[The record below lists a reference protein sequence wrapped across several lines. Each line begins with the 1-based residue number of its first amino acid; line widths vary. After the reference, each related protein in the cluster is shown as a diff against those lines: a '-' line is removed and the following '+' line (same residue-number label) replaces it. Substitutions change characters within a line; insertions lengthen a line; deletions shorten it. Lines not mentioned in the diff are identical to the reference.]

1 MASNVCWEF
10 TELPVEIIDILEND
24 IQKFDE
30 SVKPSRTTGDHE
42 NTNILIR
49 NSQNTWIPTSHWIA
63 GYLWYYVSKINR
75 DNFLYDIIDIDSQT
89 LQYTHYQEGQY
100 YTWHSDTALLDY
112 HKPQEVYRS
121 GANRAKEEMIQAGE
135 YVRKLSFTLQ
145 LSDPTDYRGG
155 EVEFL
160 DCEGQRFLAPKQR
173 GTMIVFDS
181 RTRHR
186 VRKVKE
192 GTRKSIVGWIVGPR
206 WK

>member
-1 MASNVCWEF
+1 MASSVCWEF
-10 TELPVEIIDILEND
+10 TELPVEVIDILEND
-24 IQKFDE
+24 IKKFDT
-30 SVKPSRTTGDHE
+30 SIQPSLLVGDFS
-42 NTNILIR
+42 NTHIR
-49 NSQNTWIPTSHWIA
+49 SSQNTWINTSHWI
-63 GYLWYYVSKINR
+63 GGWLWYYVSKINNA
-75 DNFLYDIIDIDSQT
+75 NFLYDITDIDNGT
-89 LQYTHYQEGQY
+89 LQYTHYKEGQFY
-100 YTWHSDTALLDY
+100 SWHSDTALDTY
-112 HKPQEVYRS
+112 HKPQVRFAS
-121 GANRAKEEMIQAGE
+121 TVSRGQEEMIQTGE

-160 DCEGQRFLAPKQR
+160 DSEGQRFLAPKQR

-192 GTRKSIVGWIVGPR
+192 GLRKSIVGWVVGPR

>member
-1 MASNVCWEF
+1 MASSVCWEF
-10 TELPVEIIDILEND
+10 TELPVEVIDILEND
-24 IQKFDE
+24 IKKFDT
-30 SVKPSRTTGDHE
+30 SIQPSLLVGDFS
-42 NTNILIR
+42 NTHIR
-49 NSQNTWIPTSHWIA
+49 SSQNTWINTSHWI
-63 GYLWYYVSKINR
+63 GGWLWYYVSKINR
-75 DNFLYDIIDIDSQT
+75 ANFLYDITDLDNETI
-89 LQYTHYQEGQY
+89 QYTHYKEGQFY
-100 YTWHSDTALLDY
+100 SWHSDTALDTY
-112 HKPQEVYRS
+112 HKPQVRFAS
-121 GANRAKEEMIQAGE
+121 TVGRGQEEMIQSGE

-160 DCEGQRFLAPKQR
+160 DSEGQRFLAPKQR

-192 GTRKSIVGWIVGPR
+192 GLRKSIVGWVVGPR

>member
-1 MASNVCWEF
+1 MASSVCWEF
-10 TELPVEIIDILEND
+10 TELPVEVIDILEND
-24 IQKFDE
+24 IKKFDT
-30 SVKPSRTTGDHE
+30 SIQPSLLVGDFS
-42 NTNILIR
+42 NTHIR
-49 NSQNTWIPTSHWIA
+49 SSQNTWINTSHWI
-63 GYLWYYVSKINR
+63 GGWLWYYVSKINR
-75 DNFLYDIIDIDSQT
+75 ANFLYDITDIDNET
-89 LQYTHYQEGQY
+89 LQYTHYKEGQFY
-100 YTWHSDTALLDY
+100 SWHSDTALDTY
-112 HKPQEVYRS
+112 HKPQIKFAS
-121 GANRAKEEMIQAGE
+121 GVGRGQEELIQTGE

-160 DCEGQRFLAPKQR
+160 DSEGQRFLAPKQR

-192 GTRKSIVGWIVGPR
+192 GLRKSIVGWVVGPR

>member
-10 TELPVEIIDILEND
+10 TELPVEVIDILEND
-24 IQKFDE
+24 IKKFDT
-30 SVKPSRTTGDHE
+30 SIQPSLLVGDFT
-42 NTNILIR
+42 NTHIR
-49 NSQNTWIPTSHWIA
+49 SSQNTWINTSHWID
-63 GYLWYYVSKINR
+63 GWLWYYVSKINR
-75 DNFLYDIIDIDSQT
+75 ANFLYDITDIDNET
-89 LQYTHYQEGQY
+89 LQYTHYKEGQFY
-100 YTWHSDTALLDY
+100 SWHSDTALDTY
-112 HKPQEVYRS
+112 HKPQVRFAS
-121 GANRAKEEMIQAGE
+121 TVGRGQEEMIQSGE

-160 DCEGQRFLAPKQR
+160 DSEGQRFLAPKQR

-192 GTRKSIVGWIVGPR
+192 GLRKSIVGWIVGPR

>member
-10 TELPVEIIDILEND
+10 TELPVEIIDILDND
-24 IQKFDE
+24 IKKFDKSIE
-30 SVKPSRTTGDHE
+30 PSRLKGEKDKITVVRD
-42 NTNILIR
+42 
-49 NSQNTWIPTSHWIA
+49 SQNAWVPTSHWIA
-63 GYLWYYVSKINR
+63 GYLWYYVSKINQN
-75 DNFLYDIIDIDSQT
+75 NFLYDITDIDSQT
-89 LQYTHYQEGQY
+89 LQYTHYREGQY
-100 YTWHSDTALLDY
+100 YTWHSDTALDTY
-112 HKPQEVYRS
+112 HKPQQGHRE
-121 GANRAKEEMIQAGE
+121 GENRGQEEIIQVGE

-160 DCEGQRFLAPKQR
+160 NSEGQRFLAPKQR

-192 GTRKSIVGWIVGPR
+192 GLRKSIVGWVVGPR

>member
-1 MASNVCWEF
+1 MANSVCWQF
-10 TELPVEIIDILEND
+10 TELPIEVIDIVEND
-24 IQKFDE
+24 IKKFDTSIE
-30 SVKPSRTTGDHE
+30 PSLLKGQ
-42 NTNILIR
+42 NSNSFIR
-49 NSQNTWIPTSHWIA
+49 NSQNTWIDTSHWIS
-63 GYLWYYVSKINR
+63 GWLWYYVNQINNA
-75 DNFLYDIIDIDSQT
+75 NFLYDITDIDNGT
-89 LQYTHYQEGQY
+89 LQYTHYKEGEFY
-100 YTWHSDTALLDY
+100 GWHSDTALDTY
-112 HKPQEVYRS
+112 HKPQVKFAS
-121 GANRAKEEMIQAGE
+121 GVGRGQEELIQTGE

-160 DCEGQRFLAPKQR
+160 DSEGQRFLAPKQR

-192 GTRKSIVGWIVGPR
+192 GLRKSIVGWVVGPR

>member
-10 TELPVEIIDILEND
+10 TELPVEVIDILEND
-24 IQKFDE
+24 IKKFDT
-30 SVKPSRTTGDHE
+30 SIQPSLLVGDFT
-42 NTNILIR
+42 NTHIR
-49 NSQNTWIPTSHWIA
+49 SSQNTWINTSHWI
-63 GYLWYYVSKINR
+63 GGWLWYYVSKINR
-75 DNFLYDIIDIDSQT
+75 ANFLYDITDIDNET
-89 LQYTHYQEGQY
+89 LQYTHYKEGQFY
-100 YTWHSDTALLDY
+100 SWHSDTALDTY
-112 HKPQEVYRS
+112 HKPQVRFAS
-121 GANRAKEEMIQAGE
+121 TVGRGQEEMIQSGE

-160 DCEGQRFLAPKQR
+160 DSEGQRFLAPKQR

-192 GTRKSIVGWIVGPR
+192 GLRKSIVGWVVGPR

>member
-1 MASNVCWEF
+1 MANSVCWEF
-10 TELPVEIIDILEND
+10 TELPVEVIDILEND
-24 IQKFDE
+24 IKKFDT
-30 SVKPSRTTGDHE
+30 SIQPSLLKGDYS
-42 NTNILIR
+42 NNFIR
-49 NSQNTWIPTSHWIA
+49 NSQNTWIDTSHWI
-63 GYLWYYVSKINR
+63 GGWLWYYVSKINR
-75 DNFLYDIIDIDSQT
+75 ANFLYDITDIDNGT
-89 LQYTHYQEGQY
+89 LQYTHYKEGQFY
-100 YTWHSDTALLDY
+100 SWHSDTVLDTY
-112 HKPQEVYRS
+112 HKPQVKFAS
-121 GANRAKEEMIQAGE
+121 GVSRGQEENIQTGE

-160 DCEGQRFLAPKQR
+160 DSEGQRFLAPKQR

-192 GTRKSIVGWIVGPR
+192 GLRKSIVGWVVGPR

>member
-1 MASNVCWEF
+1 MASSVCWEF
-10 TELPVEIIDILEND
+10 TELPVEVIDILEND
-24 IQKFDE
+24 IKKFDT
-30 SVKPSRTTGDHE
+30 SIQPSLLVGDFS
-42 NTNILIR
+42 NTHIR
-49 NSQNTWIPTSHWIA
+49 SSQNTWINTSHWI
-63 GYLWYYVSKINR
+63 GGWLWYYVSKINNA
-75 DNFLYDIIDIDSQT
+75 NFLYDITDIDNGT
-89 LQYTHYQEGQY
+89 LQYTHYKEGQFY
-100 YTWHSDTALLDY
+100 SWHSDTALDTY
-112 HKPQEVYRS
+112 HKPQVRFAS
-121 GANRAKEEMIQAGE
+121 TVGRGQEEMIQTGE

-160 DCEGQRFLAPKQR
+160 DSEGQRFLAPKQR

-192 GTRKSIVGWIVGPR
+192 GLRKSIVGWVVGPR

>member
-1 MASNVCWEF
+1 MANSVCWEF
-10 TELPVEIIDILEND
+10 TELPVGIIDILEDD
-24 IQKFDE
+24 IKKFDSSIEE
-30 SVKPSRTTGDHE
+30 SKLKGDRR
-42 NTNILIR
+42 NSFIR
-49 NSQNTWIPTSHWIA
+49 NSQNTWIPTSHWIG

-75 DNFLYDIIDIDSQT
+75 DNFLYDITDIDNQT

-100 YTWHSDTALLDY
+100 YNWHSDTVLDTY
-112 HKPQEVYRS
+112 HKPQIRFAS
-121 GANRAKEEMIQAGE
+121 GVGRGQEELIQTGE

-160 DCEGQRFLAPKQR
+160 DSEGQRFLAPKQR
-173 GTMIVFDS
+173 GAMIVFDS
-181 RTRHR
+181 RVRHR

-192 GTRKSIVGWIVGPR
+192 GTRKSIVGWVVGPR

>member
-1 MASNVCWEF
+1 MASSVCWEF
-10 TELPVEIIDILEND
+10 TELPVEVIDILEND
-24 IQKFDE
+24 IKKFDT
-30 SVKPSRTTGDHE
+30 SIQPSLLVGDFS
-42 NTNILIR
+42 NTHIR
-49 NSQNTWIPTSHWIA
+49 SSQNTWINTSHWI
-63 GYLWYYVSKINR
+63 GGWLWYYVSKINR
-75 DNFLYDIIDIDSQT
+75 ANFLYDITDIDNET
-89 LQYTHYQEGQY
+89 LQYTHYKEGQFY
-100 YTWHSDTALLDY
+100 SWHSDTALDTY
-112 HKPQEVYRS
+112 HKPQVRYASTVGR
-121 GANRAKEEMIQAGE
+121 GQEEMIQSGE

-160 DCEGQRFLAPKQR
+160 DSEGQRFLAPKQR

-192 GTRKSIVGWIVGPR
+192 GLRKSIVGWVVGPR

>member
-1 MASNVCWEF
+1 MANSVCWEF
-10 TELPVEIIDILEND
+10 TELPVEVIDILEND
-24 IQKFDE
+24 IKKFDT
-30 SVKPSRTTGDHE
+30 SIQTSLLKGDYS
-42 NTNILIR
+42 NNFIR
-49 NSQNTWIPTSHWIA
+49 NSQNTWIDTSHWI
-63 GYLWYYVSKINR
+63 GGWLWYYVSKINR
-75 DNFLYDIIDIDSQT
+75 ANFLYDITDIDNET
-89 LQYTHYQEGQY
+89 LQYTHYKEGQFY
-100 YTWHSDTALLDY
+100 SWHSDTVLDTY
-112 HKPQEVYRS
+112 HKPQVKFAS
-121 GANRAKEEMIQAGE
+121 GVSRGQEENIQTGE

-160 DCEGQRFLAPKQR
+160 DSEGQRFLAPKQR

-192 GTRKSIVGWIVGPR
+192 GLRKSIVGWVVGPR

>member
-1 MASNVCWEF
+1 MASSVCWEF
-10 TELPVEIIDILEND
+10 TELPVEVIDILEND
-24 IQKFDE
+24 IKKFDT
-30 SVKPSRTTGDHE
+30 SIQPSLLVGDFS
-42 NTNILIR
+42 NTHIR
-49 NSQNTWIPTSHWIA
+49 SSQNTWIDTSHWIG
-63 GYLWYYVSKINR
+63 GYLWYYVSKINNA
-75 DNFLYDIIDIDSQT
+75 NFLYDITDIDNGT
-89 LQYTHYQEGQY
+89 LQYTHYKEGQFY
-100 YTWHSDTALLDY
+100 SWHSDTALDTY
-112 HKPQEVYRS
+112 HKPQVRFAS
-121 GANRAKEEMIQAGE
+121 TVGRGQEEMIQTGE

-160 DCEGQRFLAPKQR
+160 DSEGQRFLAPKQR

-192 GTRKSIVGWIVGPR
+192 GLRKSIVGWVVGPR